1 MASGGVCLLH
11 GKLMGGATY
20 YTSIGVQKTTLWLRI
35 FIDYAKRVGYA
46 GTWGAGFNGQNTIHV
61 RDMADVVLLIFKAAI
76 EGHADEGANGFCESH
91 ENIGR
96 AEVA

>member
-1 MASGGVCLLH
+1 MTCC
-11 GKLMGGATY
+11 KTY
-20 YTSIGVQKTTLWLRI
+20 YANIGVQKTTLWLRI

-61 RDMADVVLLIFKAAI
+61 RDMADVVLLVFKAAI
-76 EGHADEGANGFCESH
+76 EGRADEGANGFCESH